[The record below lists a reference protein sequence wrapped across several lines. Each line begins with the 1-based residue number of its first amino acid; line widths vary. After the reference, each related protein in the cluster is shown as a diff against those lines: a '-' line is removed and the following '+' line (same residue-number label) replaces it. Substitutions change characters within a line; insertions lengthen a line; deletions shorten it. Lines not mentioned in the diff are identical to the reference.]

1 MRTLAPIAFALALSF
16 QPAFADDVEE
26 SISAALEAYR
36 AGDIK
41 AAKEEIDFV
50 SQLLGQLQAEGL
62 SGFLP
67 QAFEGWERELDET
80 QSMAA
85 FGGGQMAS
93 ATYRKDGKSVEI
105 QLMAGNQMVTAMS
118 AMFSNP
124 VMMGS
129 MGKVKRLNRQKVVIT
144 PQGEVN
150 TLINQVMVQISG
162 SADVADKEAY
172 FETLDVKALEQ
183 F

>member
-1 MRTLAPIAFALALSF
+1 MQRFAALCFMAVLAA
-16 QPAFADDVEE
+16 QPAMADDVED
-26 SISAALEAYR
+26 SIAAALDAYR

-41 AAKEEIDFV
+41 AAKEEIDFA

-62 SGFLP
+62 SGYLP
-67 QAFEGWERELDET
+67 QALEGWERELGET

-93 ATYRKDGKSVEI
+93 ATYTSGDATVEI
-105 QLMAGNQMVTAMS
+105 QLMAGNQMVTAMG

-124 VMMGS
+124 AMMGA

-144 PQGEVN
+144 PDGEVN

-162 SADVADKEAY
+162 SAEIADKEAY
-172 FETLDVKALEQ
+172 FEAMDVKALGA